1 MPHLSFLRGGCN
13 RRSLRTACLV
23 LLGVTLTST
32 LAWAHAVTGKDA
44 AYIETV
50 RGAAIGPFLYLGA
63 KHMVTGYDHMLFLV
77 GVVFFLRR
85 FRDII
90 QYVTLFTVGH
100 SVTLLLGV
108 FAGIRVNPFLI
119 DAIIG
124 LSVAYMAFVN
134 MGGFKQLFGFEPD
147 NRLSVLVF
155 GLFHGFGLATK
166 VQEFNLVPE
175 GLVTNILSFNVGIEL
190 GQFAG
195 LSLVL
200 LALTIW
206 RMRASFMHYALAANT
221 ALMTGGFLLVGYQL
235 SGYFLAPAV

>member
-1 MPHLSFLRGGCN
+1 MNSFSWGGGR
-13 RRSLRTACLV
+13 RRSLLTACLA
-23 LLGVTLTST
+23 LLGVTLFSA
-32 LAWAHAVTGKDA
+32 LAYAHGVTGKDA

-50 RGAAIGPFLYLGA
+50 RGAAIGPFLYLGS
-63 KHMVTGYDHMLFLV
+63 KHMLTGYDHMLFLV

-90 QYVTLFTVGH
+90 QYVTLFTLGH
-100 SVTLLLGV
+100 SLTLLLGV
-108 FAGIRVNPFLI
+108 FAGIRVNPYII

-124 LSVAYMAFVN
+124 LSVAYMGFVN
-134 MGGFKQLFGFEPD
+134 MGGFRQLLGFEP
-147 NRLSVLVF
+147 NNKLSVLVF

-166 VQEFNLVPE
+166 VQEFHLVPE

-206 RMRASFMHYALAANT
+206 RMRASFMRHALAANT
-221 ALMTGGFLLVGYQL
+221 VLMAGGFLLVGYQL
-235 SGYFLAPAV
+235 SGYFLAQAG

>member
-1 MPHLSFLRGGCN
+1 MRIK
-13 RRSLRTACLV
+13 TAMLAA
-23 LLGVTLTST
+23 LGVVLFST
-32 LAWAHAVTGKDA
+32 LAYAHGVTGKDA

-77 GVVFFLRR
+77 GVVFFLRN
-85 FRDII
+85 FSDII
-90 QYVTLFTVGH
+90 KYVTLFTVGH
-100 SVTLLLGV
+100 SITLLLGV

-124 LSVAYMAFVN
+124 LSVAYIAFVN
-134 MGGFKQLFGFEPD
+134 MGGFRHVFGFEP
-147 NRLSVLVF
+147 NNKLSVLVF

-175 GLVTNILSFNVGIEL
+175 GLIANILSFNIGIEL

-195 LSLVL
+195 LAFVL
-200 LALTIW
+200 LALTMW
-206 RMRASFMHYALAANT
+206 RMQPSFMRHAFAANT
-221 ALMTGGFLLVGYQL
+221 LLMASGFLLAGLQL
-235 SGYFLAPAV
+235 SGYFLALDG